1 MGRGD
6 PSRRSDPEVS
16 LRAVVT
22 VFAFVFALVGIAA
35 FDRAAA
41 QPPDALPDTVDA
53 YGIVFDQWVKARE
66 PKTAILVVRRGGK
79 TVFAKGYG
87 ADPQKPTL
95 IASLSKAIT
104 GVCIATL
111 VRDGKLAFTTPLRD
125 AMPQFFKQY
134 GAPVDARLYQATVEE
149 LLAHRAGLRGNADD
163 DSIYGVFAKRASAGH
178 GWQVTPETVLSEY
191 LLKDRLARH
200 PGGRYSY
207 SNTGYEILTAIIEEQ
222 TGQHYEDYCRT
233 AVFGKLGIAMPKLH
247 PDWRM
252 LSGAGGWF
260 VPGPDYLAL
269 LDVFDPANPFLGD
282 AVKDWIDQAQKRWT
296 PTNRDRWYSLG
307 VNTWAGSGRWAVS
320 HGGILHARGK
330 NAQGEPVEG
339 SVVAHAFRA
348 ADGTAVFIALEW
360 TPDAERSLNELRKVI
375 GETHR
380 LVKTLP

>member
-1 MGRGD
+1 M
-6 PSRRSDPEVS
+6 
-16 LRAVVT
+16 T
-22 VFAFVFALVGIAA
+22 VRTATFALGLAA
-35 FDRAAA
+35 LAALLAHDRAAA
-41 QPPDALPDTVDA
+41 QPRQALPDTVDA
-53 YGIVFDQWVKARE
+53 YGIVFDQWVKDRA
-66 PKTAILVVRRGGK
+66 PKTAILAVRRGGK

-87 ADPQKPTL
+87 VDPLKPTL

-104 GVCIATL
+104 GACTATL
-111 VRDGKLAFTTPLRD
+111 VRDGKLTFTTPLRD
-125 AMPQFFKQY
+125 AMPHFFQQY
-134 GAPVDARLYQATVEE
+134 GAPVDERLYQATVEE

-163 DSIYGVFAKRASAGH
+163 DSIYGIFAKRASSGR
-178 GWQVTPETVLSEY
+178 GWVAAARPVLSEY

-222 TGQHYEDYCRT
+222 TGRSYEDYCRE
-233 AVFGKLGIAMPKLH
+233 AVFGKLGITMPNLH

-260 VPGPDYLAL
+260 IPGPDYLAF
-269 LDVFDPANPFLGD
+269 LDIFDPANPFLGD
-282 AVKDWIDQAQKRWT
+282 TVRAWIDQAQKRWT

-307 VNTWAGSGRWAVS
+307 VNTWAGAGRWAVS
-320 HGGILHARGK
+320 HGGIMHARGK

-339 SVVAHAFRA
+339 SIVSHAFRA

-360 TPDAERSLNELRKVI
+360 TPEAAVSLNELRKVI
-375 GETHR
+375 GETHK